1 MILDPSPLFLPT
13 THNVFC
19 SESFAVLMDLEV
31 QTQKN
36 QRFDTSKRGWQSWF
50 SIYSNINVIFLN
62 LIYTVYLT
70 SLQTPKLYNHTSH
83 LQEVLDIIY
92 RYVCICTVKN
102 LWLFTYTTVRV
113 THWMDGDREGGVY
126 TVYMYVKTKKT
137 EILVHTP
144 KLYIWYT
151 VILIYYKYTPSS
163 SWPSSK
169 VSELVVSV
177 LAAALTE
184 FSGFKD

>member
-50 SIYSNINVIFLN
+50 SIYTNINVIFLN

-113 THWMDGDREGGVY
+113 THWMDGDREGGGLYSVHVCKNQENRNIGTY
-126 TVYMYVKTKKT
+126 TKT
-137 EILVHTP
+137 
-144 KLYIWYT
+144 LY
-151 VILIYYKYTPSS
+151 LIYSNIN
-163 SWPSSK
+163 
-169 VSELVVSV
+169 L
-177 LAAALTE
+177 L
-184 FSGFKD
+184 

>member
-50 SIYSNINVIFLN
+50 SIYTNINVIFLN

-92 RYVCICTVKN
+92 MYVCICTVKN

-113 THWMDGDREGGVY
+113 THWMDGDREGGGSIQY
-126 TVYMYVKTKKT
+126 TCM
-137 EILVHTP
+137 
-144 KLYIWYT
+144 
-151 VILIYYKYTPSS
+151 
-163 SWPSSK
+163 
-169 VSELVVSV
+169 
-177 LAAALTE
+177 
-184 FSGFKD
+184 